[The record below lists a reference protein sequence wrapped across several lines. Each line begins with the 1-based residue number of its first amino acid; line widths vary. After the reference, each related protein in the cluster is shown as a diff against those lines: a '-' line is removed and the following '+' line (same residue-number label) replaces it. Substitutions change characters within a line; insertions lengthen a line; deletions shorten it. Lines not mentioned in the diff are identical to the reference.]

1 MNNPNAAA
9 PLIGLP
15 CRHDFSQIYRSG
27 KINAQNDYYLAA
39 ITAAGGIPFL
49 IPLNLADAALRRLY
63 DLAHGILLC
72 GGGDIDPSLLNHEP
86 HPMLSD
92 VQPDRDA
99 MEMTLSRWAAAD
111 GKPLLGI
118 CRGIQ
123 VIAAA
128 AGGDL
133 YPDLPTYKPEATQ
146 HQYDYL
152 NGNKPGWTD
161 LLHEVNL
168 LPESR
173 LAGILQTERLP
184 VNSLHHQAV
193 KRVAGPLQVVGHSSD
208 GVIEAVE
215 IPEHPFYCGVQWH
228 PEVLT
233 AEHAPARHLF
243 DSFIAASARH
253 AEAGL

>member
-1 MNNPNAAA
+1 MNNTNPVA

-15 CRHDFSQIYRSG
+15 CRHDLSQIYTNG
-27 KINAQNDYYLAA
+27 KVNAQNENYL
-39 ITAAGGIPFL
+39 TAVSQAGGIPFL
-49 IPLNLADAALRRLY
+49 IPLNLEEAALRRLY
-63 DLAHGILLC
+63 DLAQGILLP
-72 GGGDIDPSLLNHEP
+72 GGGDIDPGLLNQDS
-86 HPMLSD
+86 HPTLSD

-99 MEMTLSRWAAAD
+99 LEMTLARWAAAE

-128 AGGDL
+128 SGGTICL
-133 YPDLPTYKPEATQ
+133 DLPSQMPEATQ
-146 HQYDYL
+146 HQYGYL
-152 NGNKPGWTD
+152 NGNGPGWTD
-161 LLHEVNL
+161 LLHEVSL
-168 LPESR
+168 TPQSR
-173 LAGILQTERLP
+173 LAQMIETERLP

-193 KRVAGPLQVVGHSSD
+193 QSVAGPLQVVGRSGD

-233 AEHAPARHLF
+233 AAH
-243 DSFIAASARH
+243 ASARNLFR
-253 AEAGL
+253 AFIEASTRYGGATK

>member
-1 MNNPNAAA
+1 MKNSNPTA

-27 KINAQNDYYLAA
+27 KINAQNENYL
-39 ITAAGGIPFL
+39 TAVTEAGGIPFL
-49 IPLNLADAALRRLY
+49 IPLNLPEAALRRLY
-63 DLAHGILLC
+63 DLAHGILLP
-72 GGGDIDPSLLNHEP
+72 GGGDIDPDLLNQAP
-86 HPMLSD
+86 HPTLSD

-99 MEMTLSRWAAAD
+99 LELTLARWAAVE

-128 AGGDL
+128 SGGTICL
-133 YPDLPTYKPEATQ
+133 DLPSQMPEATQ
-146 HQYDYL
+146 HQYGYL
-152 NGNKPGWTD
+152 NGKGPGWTD
-161 LLHEVNL
+161 LLHEVSL
-168 LPESR
+168 APQSR
-173 LAGILQTERLP
+173 LAQILETERLP

-193 KRVAGPLQVVGHSSD
+193 KSVTGPLQVVGHSGD

-233 AEHAPARHLF
+233 AEHASARRLF
-243 DSFIAASARH
+243 EHFIAASARY
-253 AEAGL
+253 AETGS